1 MTMELPTLAQWLR
14 VEAKRLL
21 ENCRTVGPDG
31 WTMFYRPDNGDH
43 YPAFWLRDFCYMVES
58 FPEAISPLDLRNGC
72 LIFLQNQ
79 REDGT
84 IPDRIE
90 MDGTPVYC
98 AGPLGH
104 PLGEPPTDNAQ
115 FMVKLVAEY
124 TRLTGRKDLARQY
137 TPALEKAL
145 LLVPRSEWGLVYI
158 DPNGPPRPSYGF
170 TDTVAKTGDVL
181 FPSLLF
187 YEAASELADLY
198 DDLKQTANARQWW
211 EEAEKT
217 SEALKNLW
225 STRRGMF
232 LAASRDC
239 RQVDVWGSAYA
250 VFIGVTT
257 KEQTQTIGRWF
268 LENQDSV
275 IKRGQVRPIEERE
288 GWQKML
294 AAIPPD
300 TYQNGAYWAVPS
312 AWVIHALRQVHPAQA
327 QQMLLDL
334 LTDLYQNGVHECI
347 NDNYSKGPHYVV
359 SACLPLMAV
368 REILE
373 EE

>member
-1 MTMELPTLAQWLR
+1 
-14 VEAKRLL
+14 
-21 ENCRTVGPDG
+21 
-31 WTMFYRPDNGDH
+31 
-43 YPAFWLRDFCYMVES
+43 
-58 FPEAISPLDLRNGC
+58 
-72 LIFLQNQ
+72 
-79 REDGT
+79 
-84 IPDRIE
+84 
-90 MDGTPVYC
+90 
-98 AGPLGH
+98 
-104 PLGEPPTDNAQ
+104 
-115 FMVKLVAEY
+115 
-124 TRLTGRKDLARQY
+124 
-137 TPALEKAL
+137 
-145 LLVPRSEWGLVYI
+145 
-158 DPNGPPRPSYGF
+158 
-170 TDTVAKTGDVL
+170 
-181 FPSLLF
+181 
-187 YEAASELADLY
+187 
-198 DDLKQTANARQWW
+198 
-211 EEAEKT
+211 
-217 SEALKNLW
+217 
-225 STRRGMF
+225 
-232 LAASRDC
+232 
-239 RQVDVWGSAYA
+239 VDVWGSAYA